1 MEPRPDALLTLLT
14 STHLGPA
21 HGLAKVLC
29 DLASDYGTTIPCED
43 LIDLAKQLT
52 ADLPPPYGSATK
64 LPSA

>member
-1 MEPRPDALLTLLT
+1 MQQRPASLIDLLT
-14 STHLGPA
+14 STPLGPA

-29 DLASDYGTTIPCED
+29 DLASDYGTSIPCED

-64 LPSA
+64 SPSA

>member
-1 MEPRPDALLTLLT
+1 MDSRPAALLALLT
-14 STHLGPA
+14 STPLGPA

-52 ADLPPPYGSATK
+52 VDLPPPYGLATK
-64 LPSA
+64 PPSA